1 MAFTKISP
9 EAGLVTD
16 GTRYSAK
23 GGWFDSDKVRFRKGF
38 AEKIGGWARYVSTR
52 FTGISRKIHD
62 WVTDSGNAY
71 IGVGTTNK
79 LYVNQGA
86 TYHDITPVRLSAT
99 LGTDPVATVDETAVV
114 TISHTSHG
122 AVIGDY
128 VTLAS
133 ATATGGIGTS
143 ALNTTHRIV
152 ALGAPD
158 GSDFDDKYRIV
169 CNAQASSTVSAG
181 GGSSVTASYKINVG
195 LDEYVRSAGWSSGT
209 WGSGTW
215 GSATAIGQQTQ
226 LRLWSLDNFGDDLL
240 ACVRQGNIF
249 YWDESAGTSTAAVA
263 LSDRTRRT
271 ITLAGSSP
279 VSTSSGNTVITVT
292 DKGGHGAGVGDTV
305 TISGVSGA
313 IGGISAARL
322 NVEMTIAST
331 PTKTTWTADIGGS
344 NASGTASGGGASV
357 VATYKAGV
365 YYTPVAALQVMMSD
379 VARHVICFGCNPIG
393 SSTINPLFVRWS
405 TSENAAQWQPLSTN
419 SAGGQELSSGSEII
433 GALMARQEILIFTDV
448 GIQSMRYT
456 GSPFYFSFSEVA
468 RGMSMVSPNA
478 AVSANGRVYFM
489 DRGAFYTYTG
499 TAQKL
504 TCPVLSTVFDD
515 FDETQSFKVVSGANP
530 DFGEVIWMYPSASGN
545 GENDKYVIYNYIEDI
560 WYYGTL
566 KRGTW
571 NRAGTKIYPLAT
583 SILTQDLDENPITTT
598 ADSTSNV
605 SVAAT
610 AHEVLAGDTFRLDG
624 SSATGGLEPLLLNN
638 EHTAVSVTDDAI
650 VFTIADTATADTA
663 GGAVVKLIKTNVLYN
678 HEIGHD
684 DDGSA
689 MTAYIES
696 GDMDLGEGDQV
707 WAINRIIPDLV
718 FRDAQSADEVTI
730 SLNGHNFPGDAQT
743 SLTSAAVTSSTGQ
756 AFVRARAR
764 QVSMKVQSTGA
775 GYGWRLGYVRL
786 DGRTDGRR

>member
-1 MAFTKISP
+1 MPFTKISP

-38 AEKIGGWARYVSTR
+38 AEKIGGWARYVSSR
-52 FTGISRKIHD
+52 YVGISRKIHD

-79 LYVNQGA
+79 LYVNQGS
-86 TYHDITPVRLSAT
+86 TYHDITPLRSSVT
-99 LGTDPVATVDETAVV
+99 LGTNPIATVDETAVV

-128 VTLAS
+128 VTIAS

-143 ALNTTHRIV
+143 SLNTEHRIV

-158 GSDFDDKYRIV
+158 GSNPDDKYRIV
-169 CNAQASSTVSAG
+169 CNAQATSTVSAG
-181 GGSSVTASYKINVG
+181 GGTSATAAYQINVG
-195 LDEYVRSAGWSSGT
+195 LDEYVRASGWSSGT
-209 WGSGTW
+209 WGAGTW
-215 GSATAIGQQTQ
+215 GSASGIGQASQ
-226 LRLWSLDNFGDDLL
+226 LRLWSIDNFGDDML
-240 ACVRQGNIF
+240 ACVRQGNVF
-249 YWDESAGTSTAAVA
+249 YWDESDGTSTRAVA

-271 ITLAGSSP
+271 ITLAGSTP
-279 VSTSSGNTVITVT
+279 IAVTNTSSIITVT
-292 DKGGHGAGVGDTV
+292 DKGGHGAGVGDKV
-305 TISGVSGA
+305 TFSGA
-313 IGGISAARL
+313 AAVGGVLAASI
-322 NVEMTIAST
+322 NKEHTIAST
-331 PTKTTWTADIGGS
+331 PTKTTFTVDTGDAASSTTTGGGS
-344 NASGTASGGGASV
+344 SV

-393 SSTINPLFVRWS
+393 STTINPLFVRWS

-433 GALMARQEILIFTDV
+433 GALMTRQEILIFTDV
-448 GIQSMRYT
+448 GIQSMRYV
-456 GSPFYFSFSEVA
+456 GSPFYFSFTEAA

-478 AVSANGRVYFM
+478 AVNANGRVFFM
-489 DRGAFYTYTG
+489 DRGSFYSYTG

-504 TCPVLSTVFDD
+504 SCPVLSTVFDD
-515 FDETQSFKVVSGANP
+515 FDEEQAFKVTAGSNP
-530 DFGEVIWMYPSASGN
+530 DFGEVIWMYPSKSGN
-545 GENDKYVIYNYIEDI
+545 GENDRYVIYNYESDI

-566 KRGTW
+566 ERGTW
-571 NRAGTKIYPLAT
+571 NHAATKVYPLAST
-583 SILTQDLDENPITTT
+583 IYNQDLGENPITTT
-598 ADSTSNV
+598 TDATSNV
-605 SVAAT
+605 TVAAT
-610 AHEVLAGDTFRLDG
+610 AHGLIAGDTFRLTG
-624 SSATGGLEPLLLNN
+624 ASATGGLEAVLLNN
-638 EHTAVSVTDDAI
+638 EHTVVSVTDDTI
-650 VFTIADTATADTA
+650 VFTIADTATAETA
-663 GGAVVKLIKTNVLYN
+663 GGGAVTLIKSNVLYN
-678 HEIGHD
+678 HESGHD

-689 MTAYIES
+689 MTAYIET

-707 WAINRIIPDLV
+707 WAINRVIPDLV
-718 FRDAQSADEVTI
+718 FRDAQSTDEVTI
-730 SLNGHNFPGDAQT
+730 SLNGHNFPGDAQS
-743 SLTSAAVTSSTGQ
+743 SLTSAAITSSTGQ

-764 QVSMKVQSTGA
+764 QVSMKVESTGA